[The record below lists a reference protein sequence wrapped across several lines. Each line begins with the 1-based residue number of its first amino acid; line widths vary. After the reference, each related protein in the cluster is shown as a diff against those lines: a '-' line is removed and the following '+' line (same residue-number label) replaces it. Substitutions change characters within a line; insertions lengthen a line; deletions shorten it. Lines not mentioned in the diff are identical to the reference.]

1 MEEKLTPMMEQYLD
15 LKKNHQEEVLFF
27 RLGDFYE
34 MFREDAKEVS
44 KLLNLT
50 LTARNGVPM
59 CGIPYHAAKNYVKRL
74 LDAGKKIAI
83 CEQIELPDNSRTL
96 ARREVVQIV
105 TPGTVIED
113 EFLDSARNN
122 FLLCVALTGKQL
134 SCAYCD
140 LSSGIF
146 SLLMLAQDTR
156 WENFRA
162 LYEELSPRELL
173 LNEDDYAANAS
184 FASVVDQLVA
194 MKTRLPSW
202 FFSITHGSGLF
213 KEQAQTL
220 SLKPFGVEE
229 DDPTLLAGGALLK
242 YIKDTSKTSLTHL
255 NSFQKIKYDDY
266 LQIDEATRKNLEI
279 VSNLQD
285 GTISRTL
292 FSAIDA
298 TRTAGGARL
307 LKLWLSS
314 PLSNIE
320 KILAR
325 QEKTN
330 WFLDQVEERLRIRQV
345 LGTTLDLV
353 RLTSRVAMKR
363 AIPQDLVSIR
373 QSIASFFTIMNE
385 HTQVYRLILDDGLQ
399 NEDLEKL
406 LNLMDILLRAMK
418 EGCQGPFSAGEVIQD
433 GYDADLDRL
442 RNLRSGGSSRLQ
454 EYLNRLK
461 QESGISNMKLSYNR
475 IIGHYLEVSKIQ
487 GDRIPSFFYRKQTL
501 VNAERYTTEELMDFE
516 TELSRCDE
524 DAERLERKIF
534 STLLESTE
542 KLIPQLGSI
551 GLFFSTI
558 DCYQSFATAA
568 VQYHFCRPEIVEEDI
583 LTIENG
589 KHPVVERM
597 LPVGAF
603 VSNPLEM
610 IAPAQRFCLITGP
623 NMAGKSTYLRQNA
636 LIVLLAHTGSYVPAS
651 RARIGITD
659 RIFCR
664 VGASDNLA
672 RGESTFLI
680 EMQEAAFIL
689 RTATLR
695 SLVIMDEI
703 GRGTSTQDGMSL
715 AYAMMRFLMEKSIK
729 TLFAT
734 HYHELTML
742 DNQNLQLLT
751 LDVAESQQKIVF
763 LRKIRSGV
771 ANSSYGLHVARM
783 AGIPAQVIKV
793 ASVFQKKH
801 FHDYSVGTDS
811 LQLDL
816 FKGEDEDDEPRLTGS
831 PVFDRTFID
840 RVLQFP
846 LEESTPM
853 QAMRFLEELQDEFS
867 NLS

>member
-1 MEEKLTPMMEQYLD
+1 MEEKLTPMMEQYLA
-15 LKKNHQEEVLFF
+15 LKKAHQDEVLFF

-34 MFREDAKEVS
+34 MFMEDAQEIS
-44 KLLNLT
+44 TLLNLT

-74 LDAGKKIAI
+74 LDVGKKIAI
-83 CEQIELPDNSRTL
+83 CEQIELPDSTRTL
-96 ARREVVQIV
+96 ARREVVQII

-113 EFLDSARNN
+113 EFLDSRRNN
-122 FLLCVALTGKQL
+122 FLLCVALCGKQI
-134 SCAYCD
+134 SCSYCD

-146 SLLMLAQDTR
+146 SLSILPQDQR
-156 WENFRA
+156 WEA
-162 LYEELSPRELL
+162 LRSIYEELSPRELL
-173 LNEDDYAANAS
+173 VNEDDYALNNS
-184 FASVVDQLVA
+184 FATVVDQLVA

-202 FFSITHGSGLF
+202 FFSIKQGGELLRQ
-213 KEQAQTL
+213 QAQTL
-220 SLKPFGVEE
+220 SLKPFGINE
-229 DDPTLLAGGALLK
+229 DDLGLLSAGALLR
-242 YIKDTSKTSLTHL
+242 YIKDTSKTSLSHL
-255 NSFQKIKYDDY
+255 NIFQKIERDQF

-279 VSNLQD
+279 LSNLQD
-285 GTISRTL
+285 GTTNRTL

-298 TRTAGGARL
+298 TKTSGGARL

-314 PLSNIE
+314 PLANIDRIYE
-320 KILAR
+320 R
-325 QEKTN
+325 QEKTT
-330 WFLDQVEERLRIRQV
+330 WFLDHPEERLRIRQI
-345 LGTTLDLV
+345 LSTTLDLI

-363 AIPQDLVSIR
+363 AVPQDLVSIK
-373 QSIASFFTIMNE
+373 QSISSFFSIMNE
-385 HTQVYRLILDDGLQ
+385 HTREYRLILDEKLQ
-399 NEDLEKL
+399 DEDLERL
-406 LNLMDILLRAMK
+406 LNLMELLSRALK
-418 EGCQGPFSAGEVIQD
+418 EGCQGPFTAGEVIQNGFDAELD
-433 GYDADLDRL
+433 G
-442 RNLRSGGSSRLQ
+442 LRSLRSNGGSRLQ
-454 EYLNRLK
+454 GYLTRMK
-461 QESGISNMKLSYNR
+461 QDTGITNLKLSYNR
-475 IIGHYLEVSKIQ
+475 IIGHYLEVSKVQ
-487 GDRIPSFFYRKQTL
+487 ADKIPSSFFRKQTL
-501 VNAERYTTEELMDFE
+501 VNAERYSTEELMAFE

-524 DAERLERKIF
+524 DAERLERQIF
-534 STLLESTE
+534 TRLMDSAEELTA
-542 KLIPQLGSI
+542 QLSSL

-568 VQYHFCRPEIVEEDI
+568 VQYKFNRPEIVDEDI
-583 LTIENG
+583 LVIENG
-589 KHPVVERM
+589 RHPVVERM

-603 VSNPLEM
+603 VPNPLEM
-610 IAPAQRFCLITGP
+610 RTLPQRFCLITGP

-636 LIVLLAHTGSYVPAS
+636 LIVLLAQVGSYVPAEK
-651 RARIGITD
+651 ARIGLVD
-659 RIFCR
+659 RLFCR

-672 RGESTFLI
+672 RGESTFLV

-689 RTATLR
+689 RTATSR

-763 LRKIRSGV
+763 LRRIRSGV

-783 AGIPAQVIKV
+783 AGIPLQVIKA

-801 FHDYSVGTDS
+801 FHDYSIGTDS

-816 FKGEDEDDEPRLTGS
+816 FRGEEANAGAVLGTPSTS
-831 PVFDRTFID
+831 D
-840 RVLQFP
+840 RVVLDRILDFP

-853 QAMRFLEELQDEFS
+853 QAMRFLEELRAEFS
-867 NLS
+867 K

>member
-15 LKKNHQEEVLFF
+15 LKKDHQDEVLFF

-34 MFREDAKEVS
+34 MFMEDAKEVS

-74 LDAGKKIAI
+74 LDAGRKIAI
-83 CEQIELPDNSRTL
+83 CEQIELPDSSRTL

-134 SCAYCD
+134 SCSYCD

-146 SLLMLAQDTR
+146 SLLMLEQDTR

-173 LNEDDYAANAS
+173 LNEDDYAANTS
-184 FASVVDQLVA
+184 FSSVVDQVVA

-202 FFSITHGSGLF
+202 FFSIKHGSGLLM
-213 KEQAQTL
+213 EQAQTL
-220 SLKPFGVEE
+220 SLKPFGIAE
-229 DDPTLLAGGALLK
+229 DDPTLLSGGALLH

-255 NSFQKIKYDDY
+255 HTFQKIERDEF

-279 VSNLQD
+279 LSNLQD
-285 GTISRTL
+285 ATTSRTL

-320 KILAR
+320 KIHAR
-325 QEKTN
+325 QEKTT

-345 LGTTLDLV
+345 LGTTLDLM
-353 RLTSRVAMKR
+353 RLTSRLAMKR
-363 AIPQDLVSIR
+363 ALPQDLVSIR
-373 QSIASFFTIMNE
+373 QSIASFFTIMSE
-385 HTQVYRLILDDGLQ
+385 HTHEYRMIIDDGLQ
-399 NEDLEKL
+399 NEDLDKL
-406 LNLMDILLRAMK
+406 LNLMDLLLRAMQ
-418 EGCQGPFSAGEVIQD
+418 EGCQGPFAAGEVVQD
-433 GYDADLDRL
+433 GYDADLDKL
-442 RNLRSGGSSRLQ
+442 RNLRSSGSSRLQ
-454 EYLNRLK
+454 EYLTRLK
-461 QESGISNMKLSYNR
+461 QETGISNMKLSYNR

-487 GDRIPSFFYRKQTL
+487 GDRIPPSFYRKQTL

-534 STLLESTE
+534 SMLLESTE
-542 KLIPQLGSI
+542 KLIPQLSSI

-568 VQYHFCRPEIVEEDI
+568 VQYKFCRPEIVEEDS

-589 KHPVVERM
+589 RHPVVERM
-597 LPVGAF
+597 LPIGAF
-603 VSNPLEM
+603 VPNPLEM
-610 IAPAQRFCLITGP
+610 ETPSQRFCLITGP

-651 RARIGITD
+651 MARIGLTD

-689 RTATLR
+689 RTATIR

-742 DNQNLQLLT
+742 DNQSLQLLT

-783 AGIPAQVIKV
+783 AGIPPQVIKA

-801 FHDYSVGTDS
+801 FHDYSLGVDS

-816 FKGEDEDDEPRLTGS
+816 FKGEKVDDESMPASTQAY
-831 PVFDRTFID
+831 DRMILD
-840 RVLQFP
+840 RIRDFP

-853 QAMRFLEELQDEFS
+853 QAMRFLEELRDEYSNFS
-867 NLS
+867 